1 MGELGK
7 KYAGECILKDQI
19 TYRAENPNGVLF
31 ILKEPGGNEDEGS
44 DWKENIKGNYRWFLE
59 VSGQIGG
66 VSGEKLTS
74 VKKGVITKT
83 RNRFLELLSSYLE
96 RDCTMQDLQNCHYTN
111 ITFEHRGTSETEY
124 CQEYCDDERVYH
136 RVDQIIKSLETCRT
150 VFLIKKVF
158 DKCQERCQERYKDEV
173 VTEDNGFGYKKKD
186 RFYLMNKFTIEYE
199 NSDRKITFCSMWH
212 PARSPRI
219 SKKQFADKR
228 RNSI

>member
-1 MGELGK
+1 MRELGK

-44 DWKENIKGNYRWFLE
+44 DWKENIKGNYQWFLE

-74 VKKGVITKT
+74 AKKGVITKT
-83 RNRFLELLSSYLE
+83 RNRFLELLSSCLE
-96 RDCTMQDLQNCHYTN
+96 RDCTVQDLQNCHYTN
-111 ITFEHRGTSETEY
+111 ITFEHRGRSESNF
-124 CQEYCDDERVYH
+124 CREYCDDERVYH
-136 RVDQIIKSLETCRT
+136 RVDQIIKSLETCHT
-150 VFLIKKVF
+150 VFLITKVF
-158 DKCQERCQERYKDEV
+158 KACQDRYKAKIVDD
-173 VTEDNGFGYKKKD
+173 TGFGYEKKD
-186 RFYLMNKFTIEYE
+186 QFDPIQKFTIKYQTCGEGE
-199 NSDRKITFCSMWH
+199 RREITFCSMRH
-212 PARSPRI
+212 PVRSPRI

>member
-44 DWKENIKGNYRWFLE
+44 DWKENIKGNYQWFLE

-96 RDCTMQDLQNCHYTN
+96 RDCTVQDLQNYHYTN
-111 ITFEHRGTSETEY
+111 ITFEHRGRSESNFCREY
-124 CQEYCDDERVYH
+124 CDDDERVYH

-158 DKCQERCQERYKDEV
+158 DEYRKRYKDKVES
-173 VTEDNGFGYKKKD
+173 EGNAGFGYERKD
-186 RFYLMNKFTIEYE
+186 QFDLMNKFTIEYE
-199 NSDRKITFCSMWH
+199 NQGRKITFCSMRH
-212 PARSPRI
+212 PVRSPRI
-219 SKKQFADKR
+219 SKK
-228 RNSI
+228 